1 MPQQCAICGETTSE
15 LVAFGVVRPS
25 LGAGLVATHPHLTA
39 DDLICRRHL
48 TEQRTRYVE
57 QLLER
62 ERGEISALER
72 QVVDSL
78 AREETIALDIESG
91 WAGTRSFGER
101 VADFVADFGG
111 SWRFILSFMFV
122 LFAWAGFNVWAM
134 PSRIFDPYPF
144 ILLNLVLS
152 CLAALQAPI
161 IMMSQKRQEAKD
173 RLRSENDYRVNL
185 KAELEIR
192 HLHEKLD
199 HLINRQWE
207 RLAEIQQIQLEIME
221 DLSSRAANSGR

>member
-1 MPQQCAICGETTSE
+1 M
-15 LVAFGVVRPS
+15 
-25 LGAGLVATHPHLTA
+25 
-39 DDLICRRHL
+39 
-48 TEQRTRYVE
+48 
-57 QLLER
+57 ER

-161 IMMSQKRQEAKD
+161 IMMS
-173 RLRSENDYRVNL
+173 
-185 KAELEIR
+185 
-192 HLHEKLD
+192 
-199 HLINRQWE
+199 
-207 RLAEIQQIQLEIME
+207 
-221 DLSSRAANSGR
+221 